1 MISSAPL
8 TVAKR
13 VDFESIWHAFPS
25 PAMVFDQDNRFV
37 AVNAAAELFLSQS
50 AYTLRRATLASQCGE
65 GSRLEEIVNQA
76 RKGPISL
83 SEYGV
88 EFNWFGREPALVDLQ
103 AAQLF
108 DAPGH
113 VLLIIQPRSV
123 AQSMNRSLSSRNSA
137 RSLSGLSAML
147 AHEIK
152 NPLSGISGAAQLL
165 EMNLGDE
172 DAELIKLIHEEVE
185 RIRLLVDRMDVFG
198 AGAPSVRRPVNIHH
212 VLDQARRAAGAG
224 FAQHVRFREF
234 YDPSLPPVP
243 GDRAQLL
250 QAISNLI
257 KNAAEAAPRQAG
269 EIWLRTAYRPG
280 VKLAAPGGGHESLP
294 LQVTIL
300 DNGPGVPEELQPQI
314 FEPFVTS
321 KSGGSG
327 LGLALVAKIVS
338 DHGGVIECRREGD
351 RTAFRMLLPVW
362 TGPFPLDD
370 GDDASVASGETSG
383 AEGVQ

>member
-1 MISSAPL
+1 MIAAASPPL
-8 TVAKR
+8 TKG
-13 VDFESIWHAFPS
+13 VDYEMIFNALPS
-25 PAMVFDQDNRFV
+25 PAMVFDAGNRFV

-50 AYTLRRATLASQCGE
+50 AVTLRRATLASQYGA

-76 RKGPISL
+76 RRGPISL

-88 EFNWFGREPALVDLQ
+88 EIEGFDREAALVDLQ

-113 VLLIIQPRSV
+113 VLLLVQPRSV
-123 AQSMNRSLSSRNSA
+123 AQSMGRSLSSRNSA

-165 EMNLGDE
+165 EMTSGDE
-172 DAELIKLIHEEVE
+172 DAELLKLIHEEVE

-198 AGAPSVRRPVNIHH
+198 AGGPSERRPVNIHH
-212 VLDQARRAAGAG
+212 VLDQARRSAAAG
-224 FAQHVRFREF
+224 FARHVRFTEN

-243 GDRAQLL
+243 ADRTQLL
-250 QAISNLI
+250 QALSNLI
-257 KNAAEAAPRQAG
+257 KNAAEAAPRQGG
-269 EIWLRTAYRPG
+269 EVWLRTAYRPG
-280 VKLAAPGGGHESLP
+280 VKLSAPGGGQESLP
-294 LQVTIL
+294 LQVTVL
-300 DNGPGVPEELQPQI
+300 DNGPGVPEELQQQI

-321 KSGGSG
+321 KASGNG
-327 LGLALVAKIVS
+327 LGLPLVAKIVG

-362 TGPFPLDD
+362 TGPWP
-370 GDDASVASGETSG
+370 GDDSDIDPFETF
-383 AEGVQ
+383 ATEATR